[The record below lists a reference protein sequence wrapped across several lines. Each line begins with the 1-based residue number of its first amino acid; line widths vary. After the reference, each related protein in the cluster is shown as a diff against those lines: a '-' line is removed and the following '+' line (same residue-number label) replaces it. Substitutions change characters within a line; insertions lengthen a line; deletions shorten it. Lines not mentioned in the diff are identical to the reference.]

1 MTAFF
6 EKNRQRILPLLLALA
21 VLALLSLPLA
31 VNPAWAAPGTSPDH
45 VLTYN
50 QNSLRWDSA
59 TGINADGTAELR
71 LFDANYNNV
80 EAVDGRK
87 VVAPGT
93 DGSNMIR
100 LVNNVSGRIRY
111 TAVLY
116 SIKTDPRIPVQ
127 PSLGGTGMYDTAS
140 YQLPAGVTGAE
151 VIRAV
156 RGTVAGH
163 GLQDFNIDWN
173 WLFEVRDAQG
183 VTDAQ
188 DVTDT
193 ELGNAA
199 AAAMKVQTEG
209 DSVTV
214 GFYIVVVDSNN
225 YYVPK
230 TGDESHIAMYLAFM
244 LIAAAGAA
252 VSVVIYRRHGKCER

>member
-50 QNSLRWDSA
+50 QNSLKWDSA

-80 EAVDGRK
+80 ESVDGRK

-93 DGSNMIR
+93 TGNNVIR

-127 PSLGGTGMYDTAS
+127 PSLSGTGMYDTVS

-163 GLQDFNIDWN
+163 GLQDFDIN
-173 WLFEVRDAQG
+173 WLWNYE

-199 AAAMKVQTEG
+199 AAAMKEQTDG

-214 GFYIVVVDSNN
+214 GFYIVVEDSNN

-230 TGDESHIAMYLAFM
+230 TGDDSHIAMYLAFM

>member
-50 QNSLRWDSA
+50 QNSLKWDSA
-59 TGINADGTAELR
+59 TGINADGTAELT
-71 LFDANYNNV
+71 LFDAKYNNV
-80 EAVDGRK
+80 EAVDGRR

-140 YQLPAGVTGAE
+140 YQLPTGVTGAE

-163 GLQDFNIDWN
+163 GLQDFDIN
-173 WLFEVRDAQG
+173 WLWNYE

-199 AAAMKVQTEG
+199 AAAMKEQTDG

-214 GFYIVVVDSNN
+214 GFYIVVEDSNN

-230 TGDESHIAMYLAFM
+230 TGDDSHIAMYLAFM

>member
-50 QNSLRWDSA
+50 QNSLKWDSA
-59 TGINADGTAELR
+59 TGINADGTAELT
-71 LFDANYNNV
+71 LFGANYNNV
-80 EAVDGRK
+80 ESADGSK

-127 PSLGGTGMYDTAS
+127 PSLTGTGMYDTVS

-163 GLQDFNIDWN
+163 GLQDFDIN
-173 WLFEVRDAQG
+173 WLWNYE

-199 AAAMKVQTEG
+199 AAAMKEQTDG

-214 GFYIVVVDSNN
+214 GFYIVVEDSNN

-230 TGDESHIAMYLAFM
+230 TGDDSHIAMYLAFM

-252 VSVVIYRRHGKCER
+252 VSVVIYRRHGKCGR

>member
-59 TGINADGTAELR
+59 TGINADGTAELT
-71 LFDANYNNV
+71 LFDANYNKV
-80 EAVDGRK
+80 ESVDGRK

-127 PSLGGTGMYDTAS
+127 PSLDGTGMYDTAS

-156 RGTVAGH
+156 RYMGGGVVVCGVKLPDMTADQLYDDLEG
-163 GLQDFNIDWN
+163 
-173 WLFEVRDAQG
+173 DAYI
-183 VTDAQ
+183 
-188 DVTDT
+188 
-193 ELGNAA
+193 LAA
-199 AAAMKVQTEG
+199 AKPEAPSGQI
-209 DSVTV
+209 VT
-214 GFYIVVVDSNN
+214 S
-225 YYVPK
+225 
-230 TGDESHIAMYLAFM
+230 
-244 LIAAAGAA
+244 
-252 VSVVIYRRHGKCER
+252 

>member
-1 MTAFF
+1 M
-6 EKNRQRILPLLLALA
+6 
-21 VLALLSLPLA
+21 
-31 VNPAWAAPGTSPDH
+31 
-45 VLTYN
+45 LTYN
-50 QNSLRWDSA
+50 QNSLKWDSA
-59 TGINADGTAELR
+59 TGINADGTAELK

-80 EAVDGRK
+80 ESVDGRK

-127 PSLGGTGMYDTAS
+127 PSLSGTGMYDTAS

-163 GLQDFNIDWN
+163 GLQDFDIN
-173 WLFEVRDAQG
+173 WLWNYE

-199 AAAMKVQTEG
+199 AAAMKEQTEG

-214 GFYIVVVDSNN
+214 GFYIVVEDSNN

-230 TGDESHIAMYLAFM
+230 TGDDSHIAMYLAFM

-252 VSVVIYRRHGKCER
+252 VSVVIYRRHGKCGR

>member
-6 EKNRQRILPLLLALA
+6 EKNRQRILPLLLTLA

-50 QNSLRWDSA
+50 QNSLKWDSA
-59 TGINADGTAELR
+59 TGINADGTAELT
-71 LFDANYNNV
+71 LFDAKYNTV
-80 EAVDGRK
+80 EAVDGRR

-116 SIKTDPRIPVQ
+116 SIKTDPRIPMQ
-127 PSLGGTGMYDTAS
+127 PSLSGTGMYDTAS

-163 GLQDFNIDWN
+163 GLQDFDIN
-173 WLFEVRDAQG
+173 WLWNYE

-199 AAAMKVQTEG
+199 AAAMKEQTEG

-214 GFYIVVVDSNN
+214 GFYIVVEDSNN

-230 TGDESHIAMYLAFM
+230 TGDDSHIAMYLAFM

>member
-50 QNSLRWDSA
+50 QNSLKWDSA
-59 TGINADGTAELR
+59 TGINADGTAELT
-71 LFDANYNNV
+71 LFDAKYTNV
-80 EAVDGRK
+80 EAVDGRR

-163 GLQDFNIDWN
+163 GLQDFDIN
-173 WLFEVRDAQG
+173 WLWNYE

-199 AAAMKVQTEG
+199 AAAMKEQTEG

-214 GFYIVVVDSNN
+214 GFYIVVEDSNN

-230 TGDESHIAMYLAFM
+230 TGDDSHIAMYLAFM

-252 VSVVIYRRHGKCER
+252 VSVVIYCRHGKCER